1 MTVTRGTTRP
11 VDTEHSGPTKH
22 IGPTTP
28 SQRRGVGRRWRE
40 IVVVVVAVVAPAA
53 HTAMFGPA
61 RAAVRRSNER
71 ACVFTDV
78 ATDGVANNVR
88 SYRNPRR
95 SARDRQR
102 AGPVVRRVPR
112 SGNHIAGRQRTDRG
126 RVRFANARP
135 RINVEFPGVSGQAR
149 NPRLRNLAGRSKALS
164 LVRSYR
170 TSPSKVV
177 AVPGSLANGWLV
189 QRSLTLTPQASTN
202 KADSL

>member
-126 RVRFANARP
+126 RVRFPRPYLRDQHHCESVSDQANERRCCVWWLGGGHDGGSRP
-135 RINVEFPGVSGQAR
+135 
-149 NPRLRNLAGRSKALS
+149 LS
-164 LVRSYR
+164 VRS
-170 TSPSKVV
+170 
-177 AVPGSLANGWLV
+177 LA
-189 QRSLTLTPQASTN
+189 
-202 KADSL
+202 